1 MKNTILLV
9 EDSKVQKLAGE
20 KILLK
25 AGYLVL
31 LAGDG
36 AEARSVWLGK
46 AFQIWSCWI

>member
-1 MKNTILLV
+1 V

-20 KILLK
+20 KILLR

-36 AEARSVWLGK
+36 AKRSVWPGK